1 MKKLCAMFFVMMILL
16 TGCSN
21 EQPVEV
27 MTEKVTAIDGA
38 FTITHDGNIFLSNNQ
53 NVLSN
58 VSGNVIEKFFR
69 DGDNVTEG
77 QPLFKIGSK
86 EVDTELLQAK
96 KELAEAMTNL
106 AKEAAE
112 KKSVEALQAEI
123 TERQALIQKLED
135 EASAGIISSPT
146 SGQINIGSVRLGEQV
161 MANETVL
168 ATVGKDNPVI
178 VRFEVSEAEKNI
190 LSMGKPKVTLK
201 FTDGTNYPR
210 EGKLTFNNTTV
221 EATFDNPIG
230 LLLLGN
236 EVQLE
241 LNDLKVPG
249 VLLVPEKAIH
259 QREGGDFVFVVN
271 SDREA
276 ALKRVSLGGK
286 INNQLIVNDGLRA
299 GEEVVV
305 EGWNNLREGTPLSV
319 KNDK

>member
-123 TERQALIQKLED
+123 TERQALIKKLED
-135 EASAGIISSPT
+135 EAAAGIISSPT

>member
-1 MKKLCAMFFVMMILL
+1 M
-16 TGCSN
+16 
-21 EQPVEV
+21 
-27 MTEKVTAIDGA
+27 
-38 FTITHDGNIFLSNNQ
+38 
-53 NVLSN
+53 
-58 VSGNVIEKFFR
+58 
-69 DGDNVTEG
+69 
-77 QPLFKIGSK
+77 
-86 EVDTELLQAK
+86 
-96 KELAEAMTNL
+96 
-106 AKEAAE
+106 
-112 KKSVEALQAEI
+112 
-123 TERQALIQKLED
+123 
-135 EASAGIISSPT
+135 
-146 SGQINIGSVRLGEQV
+146 
-161 MANETVL
+161 
-168 ATVGKDNPVI
+168 
-178 VRFEVSEAEKNI
+178 
-190 LSMGKPKVTLK
+190 SMGKPKVTLK

-230 LLLLGN
+230 LLLLGH

-276 ALKRVSLGGK
+276 ALKRVLLGGK
-286 INNQLIVNDGLRA
+286 INNQFIVNDGLRA

>member
-1 MKKLCAMFFVMMILL
+1 MKKICAMFFVMMFLL
-16 TGCSN
+16 TACSN

-27 MTEKVTAIDGA
+27 MMEKVTAIDGA
-38 FTITHDGNIFLSNNQ
+38 FTITHDGNISLSNNQ

-58 VSGNVIEKFFR
+58 VSGDVIEKFFR
-69 DGDNVTEG
+69 DGDNVTED
-77 QPLFKIGSK
+77 QPLFKIGTK
-86 EVDTELLQAK
+86 EAETELLQAK

-106 AKEAAE
+106 AKEAA
-112 KKSVEALQAEI
+112 KKKPVKALQAEI
-123 TERQALIQKLED
+123 TERQAFIQKLED
-135 EASAGIISSPT
+135 EAAAGIISSPT
-146 SGQINIGSVRLGEQV
+146 AGQINIGSVRLGAEV
-161 MANETVL
+161 KAGETVL
-168 ATVGKDNPVI
+168 ATVGSDNPAI
-178 VRFEVSEAEKNI
+178 VRFEVSDAEKNI

-230 LLLLGN
+230 LLLLGH

-276 ALKRVSLGGK
+276 ALKRVLLGGK
-286 INNQLIVNDGLRA
+286 INNQFIVNDGLRA